1 MQSFEL
7 FQEQVPAFAGMTCES
22 VHLCVALDKAEKGY
36 MLDLT
41 LMFLRYKNKHNLLHV
56 LPGIDRAS
64 ALACKESLRSIQQ
77 LAIMQSFE
85 LFQEQVPAF
94 AGMTGKSVY
103 LCITLDKART
113 AICSIL
119 LLRFYAV

>member
-36 MLDLT
+36 MLDFALT
-41 LMFLRYKNKHNLLHV
+41 FLRCMNEHNLLHV

-64 ALACKESLRSIQQ
+64 ALACKAWLGLRQHP
-77 LAIMQSFE
+77 AIMQS
-85 LFQEQVPAF
+85 
-94 AGMTGKSVY
+94 S
-103 LCITLDKART
+103 
-113 AICSIL
+113 
-119 LLRFYAV
+119 